1 MKRLIMIMTMLIC
14 CLLFASLASAED
26 DQNYNVPMP
35 GTQGENATQ
44 GIVPGSSG
52 TKSTS
57 APTKAPSNSSG
68 SSSSGDATATDAPS
82 GGTVEPR
89 EDGMEAPDSGSVS
102 DGAAAT
108 AAPEQESVSSEN
120 THPSAEPAASEASV
134 ATNVP
139 SATEAPASVPEA
151 QTAVQNGMPVWG
163 IVLIA
168 VGAAAVGAAIVFL
181 IMRKR

>member
-14 CLLFASLASAED
+14 CVLFASLASAED

-68 SSSSGDATATDAPS
+68 SSSSGDATATDAPNGS
-82 GGTVEPR
+82 AESVPATDKPGEETSEASREP
-89 EDGMEAPDSGSVS
+89 
-102 DGAAAT
+102 AAT
-108 AAPEQESVSSEN
+108 AEPTPSTAPAV
-120 THPSAEPAASEASV
+120 TDTPA
-134 ATNVP
+134 
-139 SATEAPASVPEA
+139 ATEAPVSAPEA
-151 QTAVQNGMPVWG
+151 QANAQSGMPVWA

-168 VGAAAVGAAIVFL
+168 VGGAAVGAAIVFL